1 MDKKT
6 LFISYCWKDGGS
18 YADDLEKQ
26 LSERFD
32 VKRDKSQIGLRDD
45 IQEFMREIANCDS
58 VILIITE
65 GYVVSENC
73 MIEMAYL
80 LEQVDW
86 KEKAWFLVVDSSLY
100 SIEKKIDIIK
110 FWNNKQEMLSNNSDI
125 NNQTI
130 NDYQKKYES
139 INNILPKFFDGLS
152 RINNPSQ
159 ISIVN
164 SVIKYSEQNKNQSLR
179 LISESESKVMEIIK
193 KYGNLK
199 MSDIATN
206 TGLSR
211 AAVHRILGNLISE
224 GKIVKTG
231 SNFGEVYK
239 LPEIT

>member
-1 MDKKT
+1 
-6 LFISYCWKDGGS
+6 
-18 YADDLEKQ
+18 
-26 LSERFD
+26 
-32 VKRDKSQIGLRDD
+32 
-45 IQEFMREIANCDS
+45 
-58 VILIITE
+58 
-65 GYVVSENC
+65 
-73 MIEMAYL
+73 
-80 LEQVDW
+80 
-86 KEKAWFLVVDSSLY
+86 
-100 SIEKKIDIIK
+100 
-110 FWNNKQEMLSNNSDI
+110 
-125 NNQTI
+125 
-130 NDYQKKYES
+130 
-139 INNILPKFFDGLS
+139 
-152 RINNPSQ
+152 
-159 ISIVN
+159 VN